1 MDIDLWKKYG
11 TGPTDKTTK
20 KLRYRLGDL
29 KLGAY
34 IQANYDNL
42 KKRANKNNGRI
53 SLTKLEN
60 ELVKTIIDI
69 YELFNWEK

>member
-20 KLRYRLGDL
+20 KLRYRVGDL

-42 KKRANKNNGRI
+42 KKGQIKI
-53 SLTKLEN
+53 TVE
-60 ELVKTIIDI
+60 
-69 YELFNWEK
+69 FH